1 VGKRGKAF
9 IDCVLFRVGCCGWLF
24 LIVILLFGVMKWPR
38 YCCYLFIVR
47 YVTNR
52 CIENNF
58 FVKEIGYSNIEQ
70 CCK

>member
-1 VGKRGKAF
+1 VVIVNGNTAVWSYEVAKILLLFF
-9 IDCVLFRVGCCGWLF
+9 ID
-24 LIVILLFGVMKWPR
+24 
-38 YCCYLFIVR
+38 R

-52 CIENNF
+52 RIENNV